1 MMTQCLVDV
10 QHQVQHLEYIVPE
23 PADYTGDPTEDDVI
37 GYLQNLPNV
46 QGTKTQND
54 YLHEWLPHRPEY
66 LKTILEMAAP
76 TTMDAKCQ
84 SCKSSPEST
93 SNAGLPLNDDVRG
106 GMQPL
111 EGYDLGPNPPTTF
124 EDSFYATTFEEVG
137 PDAEDE
143 GNEEEDS
150 LEDLK
155 NSQTNLVLQPSSRD
169 QSGNPFIAII
179 DVLGV
184 HHLPVVHCTCRRAE
198 DDILFLEMGLFPASF
213 DRIRTVFTFN
223 VLTDFWL
230 SNLECKTS
238 AYQYYQKL

>member
-1 MMTQCLVDV
+1 
-10 QHQVQHLEYIVPE
+10 
-23 PADYTGDPTEDDVI
+23 
-37 GYLQNLPNV
+37 
-46 QGTKTQND
+46 
-54 YLHEWLPHRPEY
+54 
-66 LKTILEMAAP
+66 MAAP
-76 TTMDAKCQ
+76 TTTDAKCQ
-84 SCKSSPEST
+84 SCKSSPGKWCCQDCVGSQLLCGLCCRNRHALLIYHRVERWNGRYYHSRALWETGVKLYLGHNGLPCPEST
-93 SNAGLPLNDDVRG
+93 SNAGLPLNDDVGG

-111 EGYDLGPNPPTTF
+111 EGYNLGPNPPTTF
-124 EDSFYATTFEEVG
+124 EDSFYATAFEEVG

-179 DVLGV
+179 DVSGV

-213 DRIRTVFTFN
+213 NRIRTVFTFN
-223 VLTDFWL
+223 VLTDFRL